1 MMQCI
6 YWQQKQKKNSIK
18 KFRRNQN
25 STWQIYFSDEAKQ
38 FYVFRQKVIDDY
50 RDGSIN
56 NIVNYGDDGTT
67 QLPRKK
73 APKFGA
79 DAHFFLK

>member
-18 KFRRNQN
+18 KLRRNQN

>member
-1 MMQCI
+1 MQCI

-18 KFRRNQN
+18 KLRRNQN